1 MGDANGDRATRSP
14 VARPAGLLAAALRL
28 ALAAAGLAGLPG
40 LLGRLL
46 LRGLLCCLA
55 ALLLL
60 LVERDS
66 DPLSFC

>member
-1 MGDANGDRATRSP
+1 MRGDRATRSP
-14 VARPAGLLAAALRL
+14 VARLAGLLAAALRL
-28 ALAAAGLAGLPG
+28 ALAAGLAGLPG